1 MAYVANQ
8 QRKTYND
15 DKVSADTPYEI
26 ATFQVNKPNRGGGQY
41 PYALFKIQAN
51 WSSGSLLVNSELY
64 VLQVININNQ
74 GDINVSYMP
83 SPNPFYGGYP
93 IYFELNPPQDINVA
107 KYSHLLF
114 GDVDPNIRNYF
125 SIYLGIRDN
134 GDPNYYESFIFVQS
148 PNYNN
153 GKLMTDS
160 YCYILNTL

>member
-15 DKVSADTPYEI
+15 NTVIANTPYGI
-26 ATFQVNKPNRGGGQY
+26 ANFQVNKPNRGGGQY
-41 PYALFKIQAN
+41 PYALFKTQIN

-83 SPNPFYGGYP
+83 GPNSFYGGYP

-114 GDVDPNIRNYF
+114 GDVDPNIRNF
-125 SIYLGIRDN
+125 FKIYLGIRDN
-134 GDPNYYESFIFVQS
+134 GDTNYYESFIDIQS